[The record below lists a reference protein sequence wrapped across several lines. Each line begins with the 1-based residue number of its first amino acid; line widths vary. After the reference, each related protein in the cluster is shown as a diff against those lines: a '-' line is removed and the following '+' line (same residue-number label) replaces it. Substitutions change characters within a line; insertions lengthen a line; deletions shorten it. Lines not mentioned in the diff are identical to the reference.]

1 MCCLPGLPVQPP
13 GLGAIL
19 CQRDTP
25 APPHAAAPVQIPLSA
40 PQCPRQNMLAPCGP
54 FPRKVRA
61 EQHFSTGSP
70 CCPIQ
75 RPSQH
80 LALALPSVPSKPP
93 AASHAPPMLP
103 TGGGVPPRHLVGA
116 RARQKPCRGRRRGAG
131 QQQLQQPLSA
141 QGPQRRGARASR
153 AALSRAPGL
162 QGYTRLVL
170 VRCGAGRGVCARCV
184 PCLGAGEWE
193 GSGGYFAP
201 KAALRAA
208 AALTH
213 AGAGWGRTQALEQ
226 PRARADDGKHHS
238 GSFDGSRESRELS

>member
-1 MCCLPGLPVQPP
+1 
-13 GLGAIL
+13 
-19 CQRDTP
+19 
-25 APPHAAAPVQIPLSA
+25 
-40 PQCPRQNMLAPCGP
+40 MLAPCGP

-193 GSGGYFAP
+193 GARGYFAP

-213 AGAGWGRTQALEQ
+213 AGAGWGRTRALEQ
-226 PRARADDGKHHS
+226 PRSRADDGKHHS
-238 GSFDGSRESRELS
+238 GSLDGSRESRELSWIYYEGAVCAFRQ

>member
-141 QGPQRRGARASR
+141 QAPLSPRRPSITGGSLARAR
-153 AALSRAPGL
+153 PPGVH
-162 QGYTRLVL
+162 QV
-170 VRCGAGRGVCARCV
+170 
-184 PCLGAGEWE
+184 GAGEVWCRP
-193 GSGGYFAP
+193 GR
-201 KAALRAA
+201 LRAVRALPWCRRIVRLWGLFRAKSGA
-208 AALTH
+208 ARRSSTRACR
-213 AGAGWGRTQALEQ
+213 GRMGSYSSSRATTVSRRRWQAPL
-226 PRARADDGKHHS
+226 RLIRWFARK
-238 GSFDGSRESRELS
+238 